1 MTAALKC
8 LDILIPNPFALHTC
22 TSHYPSLLLELLNND
37 HLSVATLLD
46 ACKTGHRLQRGILE
60 KDHKVYNSWK
70 NLDSKSSPDIL
81 TRLKVAGEKK
91 GEELL
96 GQQGS
101 KPDEFKNPDAD
112 LKAPYEVAVSHAL
125 KVFELTK
132 SKDLTDEM
140 SLIRKHVKLA
150 METYSKATAT
160 HNHQEQSPIKSKK
173 GFRIKSDQE
182 DLALK
187 AAREY
192 AEPIENILLIRNM
205 EEVKASYA
213 YRLNINF
220 AFSVAFNQL
229 CLIKA
234 CASREG
240 MAPCLRIFDEGKTFT
255 PSFMRTLPCC
265 ENEND

>member
-1 MTAALKC
+1 MISALQR

-22 TSHYPSLLLELLNND
+22 TSHYPSLLLEFINND

-46 ACKTGHRLQRGILE
+46 ACKTGHRLQQGILE
-60 KDHKVYNSWK
+60 KDHKVYNSRK

-96 GQQGS
+96 GQQGP

-112 LKAPYEVAVSHAL
+112 LKAPYEAAASHANE
-125 KVFELTK
+125 VFDLTK

-140 SLIRKHVKLA
+140 SLIRKHVNSAK
-150 METYSKATAT
+150 ETYCRATAA
-160 HNHQEQSPIKSKK
+160 HNHQEQSPTKSKK

-192 AEPIENILLIRNM
+192 AEPIENILLTRNV

-213 YRLNINF
+213 YQISINF
-220 AFSVAFNQL
+220 AFSVAFTQL

-240 MAPCLRIFDEGKTFT
+240 IAPCLRIFDEGKSFT
-255 PSFMRTLPCC
+255 PLFMRTLPCC
-265 ENEND
+265 EDEND